1 MSIRYR
7 KIGVINPHDLNI
19 LNHLDVFQYLKKI
32 NYEYSLSKINYRKN
46 FHKIVFFYY
55 EEVNWAWRLISV
67 SGSKSVFNILFQKKY
82 LWIDILTLYTDK
94 LIHNII
100 KFLWWIWLMILVWC
114 LNTLKNRKRN
124 FPIRS
129 KWPY

>member
-55 EEVNWAWRLISV
+55 EEVN
-67 SGSKSVFNILFQKKY
+67 
-82 LWIDILTLYTDK
+82 
-94 LIHNII
+94 
-100 KFLWWIWLMILVWC
+100 
-114 LNTLKNRKRN
+114 
-124 FPIRS
+124 
-129 KWPY
+129 